1 MLEEIQNILS
11 SKEKRFPKEGWDRI
25 NELSEKLKKGEIT
38 ESAFEARVWAIADF
52 YDNVKPKERWW
63 GNNVHCIA
71 NKPIII
77 TPENENEYGRPTLTK
92 KPY

>member
-11 SKEKRFPKEGWDRI
+11 SKEKRFPKEGRDRI

-52 YDNVKPKERWW
+52 YDIKQ
-63 GNNVHCIA
+63 G
-71 NKPIII
+71 
-77 TPENENEYGRPTLTK
+77 G
-92 KPY
+92 